1 VTANIASVQIP
12 DSAPSSRLLPNAF
25 MLKIDPNPAQCD
37 LRVEAAP
44 GGTFLPGD
52 TVRLLFTIHNNG
64 PGTAGNVLFSGS
76 LQGGQLVSCRASGSG
91 LCGDQRQATW
101 ASLASIRAGGSQSLE
116 LNVSSNFAPAANVL
130 VTATAS
136 TVTSDINQDNNLA
149 YGMSA
154 MDAVQI

>member
-1 VTANIASVQIP
+1 MWRPT
-12 DSAPSSRLLPNAF
+12 SSNL
-25 MLKIDPNPAQCD
+25 
-37 LRVEAAP
+37 
-44 GGTFLPGD
+44 G
-52 TVRLLFTIHNNG
+52 
-64 PGTAGNVLFSGS
+64 
-76 LQGGQLVSCRASGSG
+76 
-91 LCGDQRQATW
+91 
-101 ASLASIRAGGSQSLE
+101 LASIRAGGSQSLE